1 MNINKDK
8 RSETHSRHEAVV
20 QVFIREQDPIFDE
33 DGAGSQDEGEEQ
45 VHVDVVPGAVEL
57 PVQKKKK
64 EKKKHFVFTSITY
77 FLNPPWK
84 VSVPVSVPGLTFHY
98 PNGNLLT
105 CTVNTAPQFKCHFV
119 YCTAALFTFCSAS
132 ISARSSFRK
141 HK

>member
-1 MNINKDK
+1 MNINKDR

-64 EKKKHFVFTSITY
+64 EKKKTLCFYFHYLFLKSPLESIGTSISTR
-77 FLNPPWK
+77 
-84 VSVPVSVPGLTFHY
+84 
-98 PNGNLLT
+98 PNIPLS
-105 CTVNTAPQFKCHFV
+105 KWE
-119 YCTAALFTFCSAS
+119 FTDM
-132 ISARSSFRK
+132 
-141 HK
+141 